1 MDDSFDG
8 TFNDNIKSNAYKS
21 QFSNK
26 RNAIIINVSGINWTY
41 LETQYAVVKHV
52 AKKNKYNMI
61 LDPVPALNFDIA
73 WVDGIAKQ

>member
-26 RNAIIINVSGINWTY
+26 RNAIIINVSGIN
-41 LETQYAVVKHV
+41 
-52 AKKNKYNMI
+52 
-61 LDPVPALNFDIA
+61 
-73 WVDGIAKQ
+73 